1 MDLYTV
7 RQQLNVGVALTSMK
21 LRVTDYSR
29 VSTDHLEQQN
39 SLKNQ
44 IEYFDEMIKKNKN
57 WIYVQGYVD
66 DGISGTTDY
75 KRDNFMKMIDDA
87 RNGKFDLIVTK
98 EISRFSRNTLDS
110 IKYTREL
117 LSYGVA
123 VLFVNDN
130 INTALPDSELRLTI
144 MASMAQD
151 EIRRLSERVKF
162 GMNRSIKNGTIL
174 GNNMLFGYKKDKLTG
189 NLVIIEK
196 EANIVKRLFSL
207 YAIDNWSITK
217 IAKTFNDEGIK
228 TCQNKKWCTSTLT
241 RMLKN
246 PKYKGYYCGKKTEI
260 IDYMTK
266 KVKIIPEKD
275 WVLYEDKV
283 RIPPIIEEDLW
294 ERANERLKMRN
305 KSFGNDYKENKI
317 MYQNRYPLSAKI
329 YCSEHNEVFHRRQ
342 QCKSCDDITWT
353 CAKYLKEG
361 KQVRDSPNIR
371 ESEIYTIF
379 DDITK
384 ALKIEIFNVSNILL
398 KFYENNKNNVDIDNK
413 MSELKKQRD
422 RILTKKDKLLELNI
436 DGDLSNSEFNNRNN
450 DCNKELSII
459 EKNIDLLEQ
468 SKQRFDDIQKKNKKL
483 EKIIK
488 QKIKD
493 ITTKNQL
500 IELLLDKIVVSKIN
514 NDKENMKLKIF
525 FNFSKNFLEKE
536 VQQTIISSMKNF
548 KNFMR
553 KDYEFKRGY
562 NTTGTRRYIVKYQVN
577 SYICVSDGE
586 K

>member
-7 RQQLNVGVALTSMK
+7 RKQLNMGVSLTAMK

-29 VSTDHLEQQN
+29 VSTDHLEQQK

-44 IEYFDEMIKKNKN
+44 IEHFDEMIKNNEN
-57 WIYVQGYVD
+57 WTYVQGYID

-75 KRDNFMKMIDDA
+75 KRDNFMKMIEDA
-87 RNGKFDLIVTK
+87 RSGKFDLIVTK

-162 GMNRSIKNGTIL
+162 GMSRSIKNGIIL
-174 GNNMLFGYKKDKLTG
+174 GNNMLYGYRKDKATG
-189 NLVIIEK
+189 NLVIVEE

-207 YAIDNWSITK
+207 YAIENYSITK
-217 IAKTFNDEGIK
+217 IAKTFNDENIETSGK
-228 TCQNKKWCTSTLT
+228 KKWCTSTLT

-246 PKYKGYYCGKKTEI
+246 PKYKGFYCGNKTEI

-266 KVKIIPEKD
+266 KVKIIPEKN

-283 RIPPIIEEDLW
+283 KIPPIIDEDLW
-294 ERANERLKMRN
+294 ERTNERLKTRS
-305 KSFGNDYKENKI
+305 KKFGHDYKQDKI
-317 MYQNRYPLSAKI
+317 MYQNRYPLSAKM
-329 YCSEHNEVFHRRQ
+329 YCSKHNETFHRRRLS
-342 QCKSCDDITWT
+342 KTSSDITWV
-353 CAKYLKEG
+353 CAKYLRDG
-361 KQVRDSPNIR
+361 KKVCDSPNIR

-379 DDITK
+379 NDII
-384 ALKIEIFNVSNILL
+384 ASLKIELSNVSNILL
-398 KFYENNKNNVDIDNK
+398 ELYKNNKKDINIDNNMTK
-413 MSELKKQRD
+413 LRKKKD
-422 RILTKKDKLLELNI
+422 KILVKKDKLLELNI
-436 DGDLSNSEFNNRNN
+436 EGSITNNEFNTRNN
-450 DCNKELSII
+450 ECNKELSII
-459 EKNIDLLEQ
+459 DKNMALLER
-468 SKQRFDDIQKKNKKL
+468 SLLEFEDIQKKNKKL
-483 EKIIK
+483 ENIIK

-493 ITTKNQL
+493 TTIKKGL
-500 IELLLDKIVVSKIN
+500 IDLLLQRIVVSKIN
-514 NDKENMKLKIF
+514 NDKENMELKIF
-525 FNFSKNFLEKE
+525 FNFRENFFEKE
-536 VQQTIISSMKNF
+536 VQQTVIPSMENF
-548 KNFMR
+548 RNFMR
-553 KDYEFKRGY
+553 KTFEFKRGY

-577 SYICVSDGE
+577 SYIHV
-586 K
+586 